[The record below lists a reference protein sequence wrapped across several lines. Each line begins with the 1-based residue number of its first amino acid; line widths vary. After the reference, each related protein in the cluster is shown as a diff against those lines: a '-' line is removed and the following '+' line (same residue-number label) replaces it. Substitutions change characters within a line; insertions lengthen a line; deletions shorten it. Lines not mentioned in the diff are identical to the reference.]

1 MSAMSIDQLRESFVR
16 ESVHIHLEDT
26 SLLSRPKEEGD
37 AEIEYTVHLEACGSA
52 TFKNGDVQNS
62 ATLAAHKKLCAGSRK
77 AGDGVGN
84 NNIYTTWFGAY
95 TSGRAATV
103 KKTYQNITNDITNK
117 ECIYYN
123 NGPRCRSNSYAY
135 TYMTGTTVYLC
146 TIYYRDPTYCSKT
159 GESKEGTLL
168 HEWSHPYGQR
178 DDVVYG
184 RSNCKNLA
192 KSKPDDAVRNAD
204 SYLYYYCDLQ

>member
-1 MSAMSIDQLRESFVR
+1 MSTGKLRESFVH

-62 ATLAAHKKLCAGSRK
+62 ATLDAHKKLCGGSRR
-77 AGDGVGN
+77 AYFEVGD
-84 NNIYTTWFGAY
+84 NNIYTTWFGVY
-95 TSGRAATV
+95 TSDRAATV
-103 KKTYQNITNDITNK
+103 KKTYRNITDDIFNK

-123 NGPRCRSNSYAY
+123 NGPLCRSNIYAY

-146 TIYYRDPTYCSKT
+146 SVFYEEPTYCSKT
-159 GESKEGTLL
+159 GESKEGILL

-178 DDVVYG
+178 DDVDYG
-184 RSNCKNLA
+184 RSNCKDLA
-192 KSKPDDAVRNAD
+192 KNEPDDAVRNAD
-204 SYLYYYCDLQ
+204 SYQYYYCDLQ